1 LCEVRFAAVVANSI
15 EGLSLGRKK
24 VLVIGGGIAGL
35 SAAFELTRTAELRAK
50 HDVRLYQVGWRLG
63 GKCASGRDDDGRNVE
78 HGLHIWFGY
87 YENAF
92 RLLRDVYEVWNYPG
106 GQKITRAGDA
116 VQPQSFTPIGNGEGN
131 TPSFHE
137 VSFLTNADSPGTGT
151 ANLGV
156 WKSLVQILQLFVH
169 FYEQTVQLDPGLIN
183 LEPRLRIEPERDA
196 VLVSRMGAAVAPS
209 PQNELSVGQF
219 VRAVTE
225 WSEHIEDDHVW
236 SQYDQ
241 VHKIA
246 GALRRSARATLGSE
260 FALTSAGG
268 LLAQT
273 LDIVAAFAN
282 GLVTDFL
289 FGERSIEDLDRLDFR
304 RWLLLHGAMQNSVI
318 ESPALFALYDTMF
331 QYPEGERGRASY
343 GAGTAVQVV
352 LRMLGTYQGA
362 LAWELQAGMG
372 DVLVAPLYEV
382 LKDRGVK
389 FRFFHKLTK
398 IDISDERTSIES
410 LHFDRQ
416 VDLTVDQDCYK
427 PVKVRCGS
435 LSWGAEPDWSV
446 IKDGKDLK
454 AAGIDLESY
463 WCSQKVESIV
473 LKRGHD
479 QDFDEAVLAIPLG
492 AFKEL
497 NAVEGPCSQLFKANH
512 RFRAMAE
519 ALPLVPSISVQ
530 VWSKRT
536 LQDLGWTAPK
546 PAMVCAPQPLD
557 VWADMSQLLAYERSP
572 ESKSLHYLCNVLAT
586 QLYRCPPTDHGVPA
600 QAKKLAHELA
610 VRWFEEKAPT
620 LWRKAVTR
628 RGGFDW
634 DVLCAPSTKKGQD
647 RLSGQIVKANV
658 NPSDC
663 CVATAA
669 NTTAF
674 RLKTD
679 ESGFEHLYLCG
690 SWIKSGL
697 NTECIEAAVMSG
709 MQAARAISGEDR
721 PVPGENFL
729 HMKQSTSLCDLFRA
743 TASLL
748 LNSVSS

>member
-1 LCEVRFAAVVANSI
+1 M
-15 EGLSLGRKK
+15 GRKK
-24 VLVIGGGIAGL
+24 VLIIGGGIAGL

-50 HDVRLYQVGWRLG
+50 HDVTLYQVGWRLG
-63 GKCASGRDDDGRNVE
+63 GKCASGRDGGSRNVE

-92 RLLRDVYEVWNYPG
+92 RLLRDVYADWKYPG
-106 GQKITRAGDA
+106 GQRITRAEDA
-116 VQPQSFTPIGNGEGN
+116 VQPQLNTPIGNGDGK
-131 TPSFHE
+131 TPSFFA
-137 VSFLTNADSPGTGT
+137 VSFPTNAELPGKGT

-169 FYEQTVQLDPGLIN
+169 FYEQIIQLDPGLIN
-183 LEPRLRIEPERDA
+183 LEPRLRIEPEHDA
-196 VLVSRMGAAVAPS
+196 MVASRMGATVAPS
-209 PQNELSVGQF
+209 PQKELSVGQY
-219 VRAVTE
+219 VRAATE

-236 SQYDQ
+236 AQYDQ
-241 VHKIA
+241 VKKVA
-246 GALRRSARATLGSE
+246 GALRRSARATLGSK
-260 FALTSAGG
+260 FALTSEGC

-289 FGERSIEDLDRLDFR
+289 FGERAIEDIDRLDFR
-304 RWLLLHGAMQNSVI
+304 QWLLLHGAAETSVT

-331 QYPEGERGRASY
+331 QYPEGERERASY
-343 GAGTAVQVV
+343 GAGTALQVV

-372 DVLVAPLYEV
+372 DILVAPLYEV
-382 LKDRGVK
+382 LKDRGVH

-416 VDLTVDQDCYK
+416 VDLTVDPDCYE
-427 PVKVRCGS
+427 PVKVRRGL
-435 LSWGAEPDWSV
+435 LSWGAAPDWSV
-446 IKDGKDLK
+446 IKGGKVLK

-479 QDFDEAVLAIPLG
+479 QHFDEAVLAIPLG

-497 NAVEGPCSQLFKANH
+497 NAVEGPCNQLFMANH

-536 LQDLGWTAPK
+536 LRDLGWMAPK

-572 ESKSLHYLCNVLAT
+572 EPKSLHYLCNVLAT

-600 QAKKLAHELA
+600 QAKKLAQGLA
-610 VRWFEEKAPT
+610 VKWLEEKAPT

-634 DVLCAPSTKKGQD
+634 DVLCAPSTKKGQN
-647 RLSGQIVKANV
+647 RLGGQIVKANV

-674 RLKTD
+674 RLKAD

-690 SWIKSGL
+690 SWVKSGL

-721 PVPGENFL
+721 PVPGETFL
-729 HMKQSTSLCDLFRA
+729 HMKHSASFCDLFGAA
-743 TASLL
+743 TSLL